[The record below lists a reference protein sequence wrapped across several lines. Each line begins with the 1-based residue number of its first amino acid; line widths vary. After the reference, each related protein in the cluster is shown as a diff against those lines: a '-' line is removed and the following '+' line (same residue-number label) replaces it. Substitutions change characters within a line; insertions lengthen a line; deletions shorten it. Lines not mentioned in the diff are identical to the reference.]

1 MLRRGHPPRVRHP
14 RPLPSSPVSLPI
26 SFWGIANDLVMA
38 NDLDDLD
45 QAEGSP
51 AAGGGPR
58 AGHRRPRTPNHDVA
72 VMAVDRAAA
81 LVGEA
86 MPTIYA

>member
-1 MLRRGHPPRVRHP
+1 VP
-14 RPLPSSPVSLPI
+14 LPI
-26 SFWGIANDLVMA
+26 SFWVIANDLVMA

-45 QAEGSP
+45 QAEGGPQP
-51 AAGGGPR
+51 AEGPR
-58 AGHRRPRTPNHDVA
+58 AGHRRPQAPNHHVA